1 MVDTGQTGIVD
12 LGYEN
17 PDRPRLALEAM
28 TFAQLRSRTRERV
41 ASSPIRADFHQL
53 TVVRGGRGVAMVDF
67 GLLDC
72 RPGTVLHVRPGQVQ
86 RLPAGPAGGLAD
98 LDAIVVLF
106 TAGFPPPMPRAL
118 PLLDLDFGPVALQ
131 APAGER
137 ERLYQ
142 AVAELEAEYRL
153 LGTRDQATARLSVE
167 LLRQLL
173 GAALLRIA
181 RLPRPPGS
189 GPAEVNEVFR
199 AFRREAERSF
209 AATRDV
215 QDYAARLGY
224 APRTLT
230 RACLAATGRTAKQFL
245 DARVTLEAERLL
257 VHTDLPVA
265 AIGHAVGFGEPSN
278 FGKFF
283 ARQTGLTPGAFR
295 TKERLL
301 GTMAEEA
308 R

>member
-1 MVDTGQTGIVD
+1 MVNFGHDEIID

-17 PDRPRLALEAM
+17 PDRPRLGLEAM
-28 TFAQLRSRTRERV
+28 TFAQLCSRTRERV

-53 TVVRGGRGVAMVDF
+53 SVVRSGWGVAMVDF
-67 GLLDC
+67 VSQDC

-86 RLPAGPAGGLAD
+86 RLPARPDGRLAD

-106 TAGFPPPMPRAL
+106 TADFPLRMSRTFS
-118 PLLDLDFGPVALQ
+118 LLDLEFGPTVLS

-137 ERLYQ
+137 EGLFQ
-142 AVAELEAEYRL
+142 AAAELEAEYQS
-153 LGTRDQATARLSVE
+153 LGTRDEIATRLSVE

-173 GAALLRIA
+173 GVVLLRIA
-181 RLPRPPGS
+181 RLARPSRPGS
-189 GPAEVNEVFR
+189 AEVNEVFR
-199 AFRREAERSF
+199 AFQREVERSF
-209 AATRDV
+209 AVTRDV

-245 DARVTLEAERLL
+245 DARVTLEAKRLL
-257 VHTDLPVA
+257 VHTELAVA
-265 AIGHAVGFGEPSN
+265 AIGRAVGFSEPTN

-283 ARQTGLTPGAFR
+283 AREAGTTPGAFR
-295 TKERLL
+295 AKEHS
-301 GTMAEEA
+301 
-308 R
+308 

>member
-1 MVDTGQTGIVD
+1 MVDSGHAEIVD

-17 PDRPRLALEAM
+17 PDRPRLGLEAM
-28 TFAQLRSRTRERV
+28 TFAQLCSRTKERV

-53 TVVRGGRGVAMVDF
+53 TVVRSGRGVAMVDF
-67 GLLDC
+67 VPQDC

-86 RLPAGPAGGLAD
+86 RLPASPHGCLAD

-106 TAGFPPPMPRAL
+106 TADFPPRMSRASSL
-118 PLLDLDFGPVALQ
+118 VDLEFGPAALS
-131 APAGER
+131 APAAER
-137 ERLYQ
+137 EGLHQ
-142 AVAELEAEYRL
+142 AAAELEAEYRL
-153 LGTRDQATARLSVE
+153 LGTRDETAARLSVE

-173 GAALLRIA
+173 AVALLRIA
-181 RLPRPPGS
+181 RLPRPPGPGS
-189 GPAEVNEVFR
+189 AGVNEVFR
-199 AFRREAERSF
+199 AFQREVERSF

-245 DARVTLEAERLL
+245 DVRVTLEAKRLL
-257 VHTDLPVA
+257 AHTDLTVA
-265 AIGHAVGFGEPSN
+265 AIGNAVGFSEPTN

-283 ARQTGLTPGAFR
+283 AREAGITPGAFR
-295 TKERLL
+295 AKER
-301 GTMAEEA
+301 T
-308 R
+308 